1 MLFRKTPTT
10 ERDNYVY
17 RFNDGTVSVIAEGS
31 EAEVWIKSLHSF
43 DAAEVYNN
51 IKNSRPQL
59 EPWQKKA
66 LEEWKAQHPGE
77 EPDKNWN
84 LSMDGLMM
92 TEDPDTSVYAK
103 QLAEMTAEEPD
114 PQKELLYEKLSELPE
129 EDQELYRLYYI
140 EEYSQEQIAK
150 MKGVSQNTVSKKL
163 RRIAKQLTEMF
174 SGTDAEAEPV
184 PEEKEEKKPAKKA
197 KTKEATLAEVR
208 AVLAEKSRQ
217 GHTA

>member
-1 MLFRKTPTT
+1 M
-10 ERDNYVY
+10 Y

-43 DAAEVYNN
+43 DDAEVYNN

-66 LEEWKAQHPGE
+66 MEEWKAQHPGE

-92 TEDPDTSVYAK
+92 TENPDTSVCAK
-103 QLAEMTAEEPD
+103 QLAEMTMEDPD

-129 EDQELYRLYYI
+129 EDQELCRIYYI

-150 MKGVSQNTVSKKL
+150 VKGVSQNTVSKKL
-163 RRIAKQLTEMF
+163 RRIARQLTEMC
-174 SGTDAEAEPV
+174 
-184 PEEKEEKKPAKKA
+184 KEEI
-197 KTKEATLAEVR
+197 
-208 AVLAEKSRQ
+208 
-217 GHTA
+217 

>member
-1 MLFRKTPTT
+1 MLFRKTPTS

-31 EAEVWIKSLHSF
+31 EAEVWIRSLHSF
-43 DAAEVYNN
+43 DDGEVYNN

-59 EPWQKKA
+59 ESWQKKA

-92 TEDPDTSVYAK
+92 TENPDTSVYAK
-103 QLAEMTAEEPD
+103 QLAEITAGEPD
-114 PQKELLYEKLSELPE
+114 LMKELLYEKFSELPE

-140 EEYSQEQIAK
+140 EVYSQEQIAK

-163 RRIAKQLTEMF
+163 RRIARQLTEMCR
-174 SGTDAEAEPV
+174 
-184 PEEKEEKKPAKKA
+184 KEI
-197 KTKEATLAEVR
+197 
-208 AVLAEKSRQ
+208 
-217 GHTA
+217 

>member
-1 MLFRKTPTT
+1 MLFRKTLTS
-10 ERDNYVY
+10 ERGNYVY
-17 RFNDGTVSVIAEGS
+17 RFNDGTVSVITEGS

-43 DAAEVYNN
+43 DDAEVYNN

-92 TEDPDTSVYAK
+92 TENPDTSVYAK

-114 PQKELLYEKLSELPE
+114 PQKELLYEKLAGLPE
-129 EDQELYRLYYI
+129 DDQELYRLYFI
-140 EEYSQEQIAK
+140 EERSQEEIAK
-150 MKGVSQNTVSKKL
+150 MKGVSQNTISKKL
-163 RRIAKQLTEMF
+163 RRIRKQLTEMCR
-174 SGTDAEAEPV
+174 
-184 PEEKEEKKPAKKA
+184 KEI
-197 KTKEATLAEVR
+197 
-208 AVLAEKSRQ
+208 
-217 GHTA
+217 

>member
-1 MLFRKTPTT
+1 MLFRKTPTS

-31 EAEVWIKSLHSF
+31 EAEVWIRSLHSF
-43 DAAEVYNN
+43 DDGEVYNN

-59 EPWQKKA
+59 ESWQKKA

-92 TEDPDTSVYAK
+92 TENPDTSVYAK
-103 QLAEMTAEEPD
+103 QLAEITAEEPD
-114 PQKELLYEKLSELPE
+114 LMKELLYEKFSELPE
-129 EDQELYRLYYI
+129 EDQELYI
-140 EEYSQEQIAK
+140 EVYSQEQIAK

-163 RRIAKQLTEMF
+163 RRIARQLTEMCR
-174 SGTDAEAEPV
+174 
-184 PEEKEEKKPAKKA
+184 KEI
-197 KTKEATLAEVR
+197 
-208 AVLAEKSRQ
+208 
-217 GHTA
+217 